1 MVEILEKLLLLQE
14 RDQRLQTFLHQIN
27 SVPGE
32 KALLQRELDAAQATL
47 ENDKARATQIEV
59 ERKRLEVEADGKRA
73 QIAKYRTQQFET
85 RKNEEYAALKHEIER
100 AESDITA
107 IEDRELELMQEFE
120 DLKPA
125 IAAAEQKYQ
134 AEKSRVASLSKTAD
148 EKVGVL
154 QGRAD
159 ELKVERDAIA
169 AEVQA
174 ADEDLFDLYEK
185 LFRSKAGRA
194 IVPLEG
200 NHCSGCHMTVTPATL
215 RDAKVGASVVSCE
228 QCGRIVYIQPE
239 YQR

>member
-14 RDQRLQTFLHQIN
+14 RDQRLQTFLHEIN
-27 SVPGE
+27 SVPAE
-32 KALLQRELDAAQATL
+32 KASLQRELDTAQRTL

-59 ERKRLEVEADGKRA
+59 ERKRLEVEADGKRS
-73 QIAKYRTQQFET
+73 QIAKYQTQQLET
-85 RKNEEYAALKHEIER
+85 RKNEEYTALKHEIER
-100 AESDITA
+100 AQSDINT

-120 DLKPA
+120 DLKPV
-125 IAAAEQKYQ
+125 IAAADAKYST
-134 AEKSRVASLSKTAD
+134 EKNRVANLMKIAD

-159 ELKVERDAIA
+159 ELKIERDAIA
-169 AEVQA
+169 EEVKSS
-174 ADEDLFDLYEK
+174 DDDLFELYEK
-185 LFRSKAGRA
+185 LFRTKAGRA

-215 RDAKVGASVVSCE
+215 RDAKVGTTVVSCE
-228 QCGRIVYIQPE
+228 QCGRIVYVLPE

>member
-14 RDQRLQTFLHQIN
+14 RDQRLQAFLHEIN
-27 SVPGE
+27 AVPGE
-32 KALLQRELDAAQATL
+32 KAALQKELDAAQRAL
-47 ENDKARATQIEV
+47 EDDKSRATQIEI

-73 QIAKYRTQQFET
+73 QIAKYQTQQLET

-100 AESDITA
+100 AAADITA

-120 DLKPA
+120 DIKPV
-125 IAAAEQKYQ
+125 IAVADAKYAAEKN
-134 AEKSRVASLSKTAD
+134 RVATLSKTAD
-148 EKVGVL
+148 DKVGVL
-154 QGRAD
+154 RGRAD
-159 ELKVERDAIA
+159 EVGVEREAIA
-169 AEVQA
+169 AEIKA

-215 RDAKVGASVVSCE
+215 RDAKVGARVVSCE
-228 QCGRIVYIQPE
+228 QCGRIIYALPD
-239 YQR
+239 

>member
-14 RDQRLQTFLHQIN
+14 RDQRLQTFLHEIN
-27 SVPGE
+27 AVPGE
-32 KALLQRELDAAQATL
+32 KAALQKELEAAQRTL
-47 ENDKARATQIEV
+47 EVDKTHATQIEV
-59 ERKRLEVEADGKRA
+59 ERKRLEVEADGKRS
-73 QIAKYRTQQFET
+73 QIAKYQTQQLET

-120 DLKPA
+120 DLKPV
-125 IAAAEQKYQ
+125 IAAADTKYHT
-134 AEKSRVASLSKTAD
+134 EKNRVAGLIKTAD

-159 ELKVERDAIA
+159 EVKVERDAIA
-169 AEVQA
+169 AEIKA

-215 RDAKVGASVVSCE
+215 RDAKVGDRVVSCE
-228 QCGRIVYIQPE
+228 QCGRIVYTLPE
-239 YQR
+239 

>member
-14 RDQRLQTFLHQIN
+14 RDQRLQTFLHEIN
-27 SVPGE
+27 AVPGE
-32 KALLQRELDAAQATL
+32 KTALQKELDAAQRTM

-73 QIAKYRTQQFET
+73 QIAKYQTQQLET

-100 AESDITA
+100 AQSDIAA
-107 IEDRELELMQEFE
+107 IEDRELELMQESE
-120 DLKPA
+120 DLKPS
-125 IAAAEQKYQ
+125 IAAAEQKH
-134 AEKSRVASLSKTAD
+134 AGEKNRVAALMKTAD
-148 EKVGVL
+148 DKVGVL

-159 ELKVERDAIA
+159 AVRVEREAIA
-169 AEVQA
+169 AQVKA
-174 ADEDLFDLYEK
+174 ADEDLFELYEK

-215 RDAKVGASVVSCE
+215 RDAKVGGQVVSCE
-228 QCGRIVYIQPE
+228 QCGRIVYTLPE
-239 YQR
+239 

>member
-14 RDQRLQTFLHQIN
+14 RDQRLQTFLHEIN
-27 SVPGE
+27 SVPAE
-32 KALLQRELDAAQATL
+32 KASLQRELDAAQRTL

-59 ERKRLEVEADGKRA
+59 ERKRLEVEADSKRT
-73 QIAKYRTQQFET
+73 QIAKYQTQQFET
-85 RKNEEYAALKHEIER
+85 RKNEEYTALKHEIER
-100 AESDITA
+100 AQSDINT

-120 DLKPA
+120 DLKPV
-125 IAAAEQKYQ
+125 IAAADAKYS
-134 AEKSRVASLSKTAD
+134 AEKNRVANLMKIAD

-159 ELKVERDAIA
+159 ELKVERDAV
-169 AEVQA
+169 AEEVKA
-174 ADEDLFDLYEK
+174 SDDDLFELYEK
-185 LFRSKAGRA
+185 LFRTKAGRA

-215 RDAKVGASVVSCE
+215 RDAKVGTTVVSCE
-228 QCGRIVYIQPE
+228 QCGRIVYVLPE

>member
-14 RDQRLQTFLHQIN
+14 RDQRLQTFLHEIN
-27 SVPGE
+27 SVPAE
-32 KALLQRELDAAQATL
+32 KASLQRELDTAQRTL

-73 QIAKYRTQQFET
+73 QIAKYQTQQLET
-85 RKNEEYAALKHEIER
+85 RKNEEYTALKHEIER
-100 AESDITA
+100 AQSDINT

-120 DLKPA
+120 DLKPV
-125 IAAAEQKYQ
+125 IATADAKYST
-134 AEKSRVASLSKTAD
+134 EKNRVSNLMKIAD

-169 AEVQA
+169 EEVKSS
-174 ADEDLFDLYEK
+174 DDDLFELYEK
-185 LFRSKAGRA
+185 LFRTKAGRA

-215 RDAKVGASVVSCE
+215 RDAKVGATVVSCE
-228 QCGRIVYIQPE
+228 QCGRIVYVLPE

>member
-1 MVEILEKLLLLQE
+1 MLEILEKLLLLQE
-14 RDQRLQTFLHQIN
+14 RDQKLQAFLHEIN
-27 SVPGE
+27 GVPGE
-32 KALLQRELDAAQATL
+32 KASLQKELDAAQRTL

-100 AESDITA
+100 AERDIVA

-120 DLKPA
+120 DLKPV
-125 IAAAEQKYQ
+125 IAAADQKYN
-134 AEKSRVASLSKTAD
+134 AEKSRVATLVKTAD

-159 ELKVERDAIA
+159 EMKVERDAIA
-169 AEVQA
+169 AEVKGV
-174 ADEDLFDLYEK
+174 DEDLFDLYEK
-185 LFRSKAGRA
+185 LFRSKMGRA
-194 IVPLEG
+194 VVPLEG

-215 RDAKVGASVVSCE
+215 RDAKVGTSVVSCE
-228 QCGRIVYIQPE
+228 QCGRVVYALPE
-239 YQR
+239 

>member
-14 RDQRLQTFLHQIN
+14 RDQRLQTFLHEIN
-27 SVPGE
+27 GVPSE
-32 KALLQRELDAAQATL
+32 KSALEKELESARLQL
-47 ENDKARATQIEV
+47 EKDKARAMEIEV
-59 ERKRLEVEADGKRA
+59 ERKRLEVEADGKRT
-73 QIAKYRTQQFET
+73 QIAKYQTQQLET

-100 AESDITA
+100 AEKDIVS

-120 DLKPA
+120 DLKPL
-125 IAAAEQKYQ
+125 ITAADAKFN
-134 AEKSRVASLSKTAD
+134 AEKSRVAGLLKTAD

-159 ELKVERDAIA
+159 EVKVERDALA

-174 ADEDLFDLYEK
+174 ADEDLFELYEK

-200 NHCSGCHMTVTPATL
+200 NHCSGCHMTVTPTTL
-215 RDAKVGASVVSCE
+215 RDAKLGARVVSCE
-228 QCGRIVYIQPE
+228 QCGRIVYVVPE
-239 YQR
+239 

>member
-14 RDQRLQTFLHQIN
+14 RDQRLQTFLHEIN
-27 SVPGE
+27 SVPAE
-32 KALLQRELDAAQATL
+32 KQALEKELEAARLQL
-47 ENDKARATQIEV
+47 ERDKARAMEIEV
-59 ERKRLEVEADGKRA
+59 ERKRLEVEADGKRT
-73 QIAKYRTQQFET
+73 QIAKYQTQQLET

-100 AESDITA
+100 AEQDITK
-107 IEDRELELMQEFE
+107 IEDRELELMQETE

-125 IAAAEQKYQ
+125 IAAADAKFH
-134 AEKSRVASLSKTAD
+134 AEKTRVAGLLKTAD
-148 EKVGVL
+148 EKTGVL

-169 AEVQA
+169 AEVKA

-215 RDAKVGASVVSCE
+215 RDAKVGTTVVSCE
-228 QCGRIVYIQPE
+228 QCGRIVYLLPE
-239 YQR
+239 

>member
-14 RDQRLQTFLHQIN
+14 RDQRLQTFLHEIN
-27 SVPGE
+27 SVPTE
-32 KALLQRELDAAQATL
+32 KAALQKELDAAQRTL

-59 ERKRLEVEADGKRA
+59 ERKRLEVEADGKRG
-73 QIAKYRTQQFET
+73 QIAKYQTQQLET

-100 AESDITA
+100 AQSDINT

-120 DLKPA
+120 DLKPV
-125 IAAAEQKYQ
+125 IAAADAKYST
-134 AEKSRVASLSKTAD
+134 EKNRVANLMKIAD
-148 EKVGVL
+148 DKVGVL

-159 ELKVERDAIA
+159 ELKVEREAIA
-169 AEVQA
+169 AEVKA
-174 ADEDLFDLYEK
+174 ADEDLFELYEK

-215 RDAKVGASVVSCE
+215 RDAKVGARVVSCE
-228 QCGRIVYIQPE
+228 QCGRIVYSLPE
-239 YQR
+239 

>member
-14 RDQRLQTFLHQIN
+14 RDQRLQTFLHEIN
-27 SVPGE
+27 SVPAE
-32 KALLQRELDAAQATL
+32 KASLQRELDTAQRTL

-59 ERKRLEVEADGKRA
+59 ERQRLEVEADGKRA
-73 QIAKYRTQQFET
+73 QIAKYQTQQLET
-85 RKNEEYAALKHEIER
+85 RKNEEYTALKHEIER
-100 AESDITA
+100 SQSDINT

-120 DLKPA
+120 DLKPV
-125 IAAAEQKYQ
+125 IAVADAKYS
-134 AEKSRVASLSKTAD
+134 AEKSRVANLMKIAD

-159 ELKVERDAIA
+159 ELKVERDAV
-169 AEVQA
+169 AEEVKA
-174 ADEDLFDLYEK
+174 SDEDLFELYEK
-185 LFRSKAGRA
+185 LFRTKAGRA

-215 RDAKVGASVVSCE
+215 RDAKVGTTVVSCE
-228 QCGRIVYIQPE
+228 QCGRIVYVLPE

>member
-14 RDQRLQTFLHQIN
+14 RDQRLQTFLHEIN
-27 SVPGE
+27 SVPAE
-32 KALLQRELDAAQATL
+32 KASLQRELDTAQRTL

-59 ERKRLEVEADGKRA
+59 ERKRLEVEADGKRT
-73 QIAKYRTQQFET
+73 QIAKYQTQQLET
-85 RKNEEYAALKHEIER
+85 RKNEEYTALKHEIER
-100 AESDITA
+100 AQSDINT

-120 DLKPA
+120 DLKPV
-125 IAAAEQKYQ
+125 IAAADAKYST
-134 AEKSRVASLSKTAD
+134 EKNRVANLMKIAD

-169 AEVQA
+169 EEVKSS
-174 ADEDLFDLYEK
+174 DDDLFELYEK
-185 LFRSKAGRA
+185 LFRTKAGRA

-215 RDAKVGASVVSCE
+215 RDAKVGATVVSCE
-228 QCGRIVYIQPE
+228 QCGRIVYVLPE

>member
-14 RDQRLQTFLHQIN
+14 RDQRLQTFLHEIN
-27 SVPGE
+27 SVPAE
-32 KALLQRELDAAQATL
+32 KASLQRELDTAQRTL

-59 ERKRLEVEADGKRA
+59 ERKRLEVEADSKRT
-73 QIAKYRTQQFET
+73 QIAKYQTQQLET
-85 RKNEEYAALKHEIER
+85 RKNEEYTALKHEIER
-100 AESDITA
+100 AQSDINT

-120 DLKPA
+120 DLKPV
-125 IAAAEQKYQ
+125 IAAADAKYG
-134 AEKSRVASLSKTAD
+134 AEKNRVANLMKIAD

-169 AEVQA
+169 EEVKSS
-174 ADEDLFDLYEK
+174 DDDLFELYEK
-185 LFRSKAGRA
+185 LFRTKAGRA

-215 RDAKVGASVVSCE
+215 RDAKVGTTVVSCE
-228 QCGRIVYIQPE
+228 QCGRIVYVLPE

>member
-14 RDQRLQTFLHQIN
+14 RDQRLQTFLHEIN
-27 SVPGE
+27 SVPAE
-32 KALLQRELDAAQATL
+32 KASLQRELDTAQRTL

-59 ERKRLEVEADGKRA
+59 ERTRLEVEADGKRT
-73 QIAKYRTQQFET
+73 QIAKYQTQQLET
-85 RKNEEYAALKHEIER
+85 RKNEEYTALKHEIER
-100 AESDITA
+100 AQSDINT

-120 DLKPA
+120 DLKPV
-125 IAAAEQKYQ
+125 IAAADAKYST
-134 AEKSRVASLSKTAD
+134 EKNRVANLMKIAD

-169 AEVQA
+169 EEVKSS
-174 ADEDLFDLYEK
+174 DDDLFELYEK
-185 LFRSKAGRA
+185 LFRTKAGRA

-215 RDAKVGASVVSCE
+215 RDAKVGATVVSCE
-228 QCGRIVYIQPE
+228 QCGRIVYVLPE

>member
-14 RDQRLQTFLHQIN
+14 RDQRLQTFLHEIN
-27 SVPGE
+27 GVPAE
-32 KALLQRELDAAQATL
+32 KSALEKELESARLQL
-47 ENDKARATQIEV
+47 EKDKARAMEIEV

-73 QIAKYRTQQFET
+73 QIAKYQTQQLET

-100 AESDITA
+100 AEKDITT
-107 IEDRELELMQEFE
+107 IEDRELEFMQETE

-125 IAAAEQKYQ
+125 IAAADAKFN
-134 AEKSRVASLSKTAD
+134 AEKGRVAGLLKTAD

-159 ELKVERDAIA
+159 EVKVERDALA

-174 ADEDLFDLYEK
+174 ADEDLFELYEK

-200 NHCSGCHMTVTPATL
+200 NHCSGCHMTVTPTTL
-215 RDAKVGASVVSCE
+215 RDAKLGASVVSCE
-228 QCGRIVYIQPE
+228 QCGRIVYVVPE
-239 YQR
+239 

>member
-14 RDQRLQTFLHQIN
+14 RDQRLQTFLHEIN
-27 SVPGE
+27 SVPAE
-32 KALLQRELDAAQATL
+32 KASLQRELDTAQRTL

-59 ERKRLEVEADGKRA
+59 ERKRLEVEADGKRS
-73 QIAKYRTQQFET
+73 QIAKYQTQQLET
-85 RKNEEYAALKHEIER
+85 RKNEEYTALKHEIER
-100 AESDITA
+100 AQSDINT

-120 DLKPA
+120 DLKPV
-125 IAAAEQKYQ
+125 IAAADAKYST
-134 AEKSRVASLSKTAD
+134 EKNRVANLMKIAD

-159 ELKVERDAIA
+159 ELKVERDAV
-169 AEVQA
+169 AEEVKA
-174 ADEDLFDLYEK
+174 SDEDLFELYEK
-185 LFRSKAGRA
+185 LFRTKAGRA

-215 RDAKVGASVVSCE
+215 RDAKVGATVVSCE
-228 QCGRIVYIQPE
+228 QCGRIVYVLPE